1 MDFKYRPDEMEIKL
15 MLLYIIKNL
24 RCEATYTLLDY
35 IVKDIAELNYFEL
48 NNYIKALVSTSDIKE
63 IKTGD
68 DSLIYSITNTGEE
81 TIDFFADKLPFT
93 IRETLNERIKHI
105 NKVHNTANEI
115 KVDYYPVCC
124 NEYAVSFDVV
134 ENNIPM
140 LKLEFYAGSLER
152 AKELA
157 IYINENPDTAYEKL
171 FKCINNLIKE

>member
-35 IVKDIAELNYFEL
+35 IVKDTAELNYFEL
-48 NNYIKALVSTSDIKE
+48 KSYIDALTSTSDIKE
-63 IKTGD
+63 LKTGD
-68 DSLIYSITNTGEE
+68 GNLIYSITNTGEE
-81 TIDFFADKLPFT
+81 TVEFFSDKLPFT
-93 IRETLNERIKHI
+93 IREALNLKINEI
-105 NKVHNTANEI
+105 NKKQNTANEI

-124 NEYAVSFDVV
+124 DEYAVKFEVT

-140 LKLEFYAGSLER
+140 LKLEFYAGSHKR

-157 IYINENPDTAYEKL
+157 MYINENPDTAYAEL
-171 FKCINNLIKE
+171 FECINKLNK

>member
-24 RCEATYTLLDY
+24 KVEVTYTLLDY
-35 IVKDIAELNYFEL
+35 TIKDLAELNYFEL
-48 NNYIKALVSTSDIKE
+48 KHYIDALTSTSAVKE
-63 IKTGD
+63 LETGD
-68 DSLIYSITNTGEE
+68 GNLIYTITNTGEE
-81 TIDFFADKLPFT
+81 TVDFFSDKLPFT
-93 IRETLNERIKHI
+93 IRETLNERIRHI

-124 NEYAVSFDVV
+124 DEYAVKFEIT

-140 LKLEFYAGSLER
+140 LKLEFYAGSRER

-157 IYINENPDTAYEKL
+157 MYINENPDTAYAEL
-171 FKCINNLIKE
+171 FECINKLKK